1 MVTASQL
8 RLSETELLELI
19 SPVTLPGDES
29 DLIERFAA
37 LAWSVICEP
46 GDGFAGHLV
55 STFGFAKALEFE
67 LHRVSALHYV
77 SKFAE
82 AGSDWVE
89 MQPFGRFEQTL
100 AESRERWGARLSIG
114 TVRESI
120 LAAQIAGV
128 SFINEQS
135 SNWPQGLSDLGKHT
149 PRGLWVSGR
158 SELLTRQ
165 AISFVGSRM
174 ASAYGESATVELV
187 GPLATRG
194 ISIISG
200 GAYGIDAMAHRSAL
214 ALGGDTIA
222 VMAGGLDRLYP
233 SGNAELFGQVRENGC
248 LVSEMPPGSEPTK
261 WRFLQRNRLIA
272 ALGLAT
278 VVVEA
283 NPKSGAVSTANRALD
298 IGRPLGAVPGPIN
311 SAGSDGCHRLIRD
324 AGAQLITNSEDILEM
339 IGQAAFEQSSE
350 LPGLGALETRVND
363 AIGHSGANIEKICH
377 SGGLTRAEAQLGLSG
392 LLLAGLIEQDFSGWH
407 RKH

>member
-8 RLSETELLELI
+8 RLSDAELLDLI

-29 DLIERFAA
+29 DHVERFAA

-67 LHRVSALHYV
+67 LDRVSALRYV
-77 SKFAE
+77 SMFAE

-89 MQPFGRFEQTL
+89 MQTFGRFEQTL
-100 AESRERWGARLSIG
+100 GESRERWGARLSIG
-114 TVRESI
+114 AVRESI
-120 LAAQIAGV
+120 LAAQQAGV
-128 SFINEQS
+128 SFINEHS
-135 SNWPQGLSDLGKHT
+135 SKWPQGLSDLGKHT

-158 SELLTRQ
+158 AELLTRQ
-165 AISFVGSRM
+165 AVSFVGSRM
-174 ASAYGESATVELV
+174 ASSYGESATGELV
-187 GPLATRG
+187 GPLTNRG

-214 ALGGDTIA
+214 ALRGDTIA
-222 VMAGGLDRLYP
+222 IMAGGLDRLYP
-233 SGNAELFGQVRENGC
+233 SGNAELFRQVSENGC
-248 LVSEMPPGSEPTK
+248 LISEMPPGSEPTK

-272 ALGLAT
+272 AMGLAT

-283 NPKSGAVSTANRALD
+283 NPKSGAVSTANRALE

-324 AGAQLITNSEDILEM
+324 SGAQLITNSEDILEM
-339 IGQAAFEQSSE
+339 IGQLAFEQNPE

-363 AIGHSGANIEKICH
+363 AIGHSGATIERICH
-377 SGGLTRAEAQLGLSG
+377 EGGLTRAEAQLGLSG
-392 LLLAGLIEQDFSGWH
+392 LLLAGLIEQDSFGWH
-407 RKH
+407 RVH